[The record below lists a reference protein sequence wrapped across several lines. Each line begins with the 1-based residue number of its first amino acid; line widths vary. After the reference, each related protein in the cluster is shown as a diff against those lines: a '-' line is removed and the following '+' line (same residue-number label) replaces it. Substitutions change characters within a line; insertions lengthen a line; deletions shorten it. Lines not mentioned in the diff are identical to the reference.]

1 MVICWTVTNSD
12 LELHR
17 DLETSHLVRK
27 GRFVE
32 LMSSP
37 RHMGRLTRRL
47 LAPDNI
53 VGRTM
58 QVPEQLYR
66 YLGYVPQSPSMPLER
81 FLDKAILAEQLNDTV
96 PDARTVRM
104 TRLQTFRASLP

>member
-1 MVICWTVTNSD
+1 M
-12 LELHR
+12 
-17 DLETSHLVRK
+17 
-27 GRFVE
+27 
-32 LMSSP
+32 
-37 RHMGRLTRRL
+37 RHFGVFRRAPPLGRLTRRL

-81 FLDKAILAEQLNDTV
+81 FLDKAILAERLNDTV